1 LHQFQ
6 VYILDLRNL
15 FFVFRFISQFLS
27 SLITLHPLFQ
37 RQRRVIR
44 IHAEAVDHVAWHWLR
59 CLMIDTFSQRGSG
72 FSAKPVHQFLTCC
85 LSTIS
90 MVLCKIIL
98 GVKFTLV
105 ELGTKLMED
114 GNQRIYFIDYIWG
127 INHFQPSLP

>member
-1 LHQFQ
+1 
-6 VYILDLRNL
+6 
-15 FFVFRFISQFLS
+15 
-27 SLITLHPLFQ
+27 
-37 RQRRVIR
+37 
-44 IHAEAVDHVAWHWLR
+44 
-59 CLMIDTFSQRGSG
+59 
-72 FSAKPVHQFLTCC
+72 
-85 LSTIS
+85 